1 MNSNVLFTWRSDE
14 DQYTAVARTA
24 IYSVRIVWWNFK
36 KETTNVLRAEKIFH
50 QNLQE
55 YML

>member
-36 KETTNVLRAEKIFH
+36 KETTNVLRAEEIFH